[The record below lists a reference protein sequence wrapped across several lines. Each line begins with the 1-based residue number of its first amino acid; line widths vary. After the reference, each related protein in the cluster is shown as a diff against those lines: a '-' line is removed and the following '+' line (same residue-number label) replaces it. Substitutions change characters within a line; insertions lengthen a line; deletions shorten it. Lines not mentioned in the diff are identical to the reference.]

1 MNKVLKKFY
10 GKHKDTLPYNYTDL
24 KGEPQ
29 EYDIQLNQL
38 HKFILFEILKFFCE
52 KNVHF

>member
-10 GKHKDTLPYNYTDL
+10 AKHKDTLIQYCTDL

-29 EYDIQLNQL
+29 EYDVPLN
-38 HKFILFEILKFFCE
+38 
-52 KNVHF
+52 

>member
-10 GKHKDTLPYNYTDL
+10 RKYQDTLIRYYTDL

-29 EYDIQLNQL
+29 EYDVQLNQL
-38 HKFILFEILKFFCE
+38 LKQFVE
-52 KNVHF
+52 KNNTELKVVVE